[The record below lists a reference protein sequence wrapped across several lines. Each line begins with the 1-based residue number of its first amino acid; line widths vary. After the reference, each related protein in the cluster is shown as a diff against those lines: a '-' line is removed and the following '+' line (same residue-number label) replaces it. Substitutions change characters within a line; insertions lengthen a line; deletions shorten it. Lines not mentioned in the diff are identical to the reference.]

1 MPPSSSVRQSWL
13 ITITLVPAHC
23 SPLMGTGSA
32 KPRSSSS
39 LYSVT
44 KKSRT
49 SGMRSISAVSPPN
62 LNILLGSI
70 TKESSTEDFVSIPG
84 GLGDGGDRGG
94 DGGDGGNGGGGVG
107 GAGGG
112 SCGGGGGEGA
122 GIGMASTTS
131 ATELTE
137 LKPMPVIESIIA
149 ELMVIASAMAGIA
162 SIARRWAVVATA
174 GDPASATK

>member
-1 MPPSSSVRQSWL
+1 
-13 ITITLVPAHC
+13 
-23 SPLMGTGSA
+23 MGTGSA

-94 DGGDGGNGGGGVG
+94 DGGGAGPGGGGG
-107 GAGGG
+107 
-112 SCGGGGGEGA
+112 GGGGGEGA

-137 LKPMPVIESIIA
+137 LKPVPVIESIIA